1 MGVNERGTIICLF
14 TVILMQLSNYIP
26 AYPRPQKYNLLIKKI
41 KMSHKICNA
50 QHWRDHS
57 SSLCSPHQYLDVQ
70 YRNGILSYF
79 AQS

>member
-1 MGVNERGTIICLF
+1 MGNNERGTYN
-14 TVILMQLSNYIP
+14 LSVYSNIDAIVQIP
-26 AYPRPQKYNLLIKKI
+26 AYPGPQKYNLLIKKI

-57 SSLCSPHQYLDVQ
+57 SSLCSPRQYLDVQ

-79 AQS
+79 TQS